1 MVLLEKFFAGK
12 KEQLAILLLAID
24 GEREKKIRQI
34 IKEKKIS
41 LPVLLILKEKVMDDY
56 EIRGWVPQ
64 TILISF
70 LKEIFSK
77 NLNR

>member
-1 MVLLEKFFAGK
+1 MLEKFFAGK

>member
-64 TILISF
+64 TILFSF